1 MNKLINKKNI
11 IFISIVILSIII
23 LGVNLLSTKNIYEVE
38 VDGHNGPIKVEV
50 KIFEGVIEGINVI
63 EHNETL
69 EVVESTLDL
78 IPKSIITKQSGNID
92 LITGATITGQAIIDA
107 VSQCAKK
114 AGLDLFSIKANDN
127 NDIDYNQKEYIDVDV
142 VVIGA
147 GGAGLSAAVSASQQ
161 GASVLV
167 IEKMTEIG
175 GNTVRSIGMYN
186 AVNPKLQKPLGIND
200 SEDIFFKETFLG
212 GKELADPKLVEIL
225 TSQAYDGML
234 WLEDLGVKFDT
245 QVDSCLGG
253 EYARG
258 YYTMS
263 HNGSDYIKGLNKY
276 CTSNDVNILLETK
289 GTSLIVEDNKI
300 TGIIAKQH
308 NKEIIIT
315 ANKGVIIATGG
326 FGYNIEKRMEFD
338 SSLTV
343 DMLCSN
349 APGTTGDGIEMAK
362 DVGANLINMQ
372 YIETYPLGDAYDG
385 GLRNNIPDS
394 INNGILINSDGKRF
408 IAEDA
413 NRDNLSESILAQNEG
428 FAYSVVDS
436 DYLIDEK
443 DIAYLEGLVST
454 GVVTKTF
461 NVQELASKLMVN
473 QNILEDEINKYNKF
487 VDNQMDN
494 DFNRK
499 NLNNRIDEPPYY
511 FAKKK
516 PTIHYTLGGIQIN
529 ENTSVINTQ
538 GNVIENLFAAGE
550 VTGGIHGANR
560 LGGNSL
566 PDIIVFGRIAGYN
579 AAMN

>member
-1 MNKLINKKNI
+1 MYKMKNRKFIAFLI
-11 IFISIVILSIII
+11 IVILIVLII
-23 LGVNLLSTKNIYEVE
+23 GNSLLSTKNVYEKE
-38 VDGHNGPIKVEV
+38 VDGHNGPIRVEV
-50 KIFEGVIEGINVI
+50 KIFNDIIEEIKI
-63 EHNETL
+63 LEHNETI

-78 IPKSIITKQSGNID
+78 IPKNIISMQSGNID

-114 AGLDLFSIKANDN
+114 AGLDLFSIKANQT
-127 NDIDYNQKEYIDVDV
+127 NDINYNQKEYINVDV

-147 GGAGLSAAVSASQQ
+147 GGAGLSAAVSASQH

-186 AVNPKLQKPLGIND
+186 AVNPELQKPLGIND
-200 SEDIFFKETFLG
+200 SEDIFFQETFLG

-225 TSQAYDGML
+225 TSQAYAGML

-263 HNGSDYIKGLNKY
+263 HNGSDYIKSLNKY
-276 CTSNDVNILLETK
+276 CTNNEVDILLETK

-300 TGIIAKQH
+300 TGIIANQH

-315 ANKGVIIATGG
+315 ANKGVVIATGG
-326 FGYNIEKRMEFD
+326 FGYNIEKRMD
-338 SSLTV
+338 YDNSLTA

-362 DVGANLINMQ
+362 DVGANLINME

-436 DYLIDEK
+436 DYLKDEK

-461 NVQELASKLMVN
+461 NIEELASKLMVD

-487 VDNQMDN
+487 VDNQNDK

-499 NLNNRIDEPPYY
+499 NLINKIDEPPFYY
-511 FAKKK
+511 AKKK

-538 GNVIENLFAAGE
+538 GKVIKNLFAAGE

-566 PDIIVFGRIAGYN
+566 PDIIVFGKIAGYN